1 MIVIKDVMTYLL
13 CSIIT
18 LIINIR
24 VQAII
29 KIIVFLLTRHDI
41 VPAIKHINKLY
52 HLCLFKYVRNL
63 MNEGK
68 GDRENYFTLFLVD
81 LVNEKFS
88 SSYIFES

>member
-1 MIVIKDVMTYLL
+1 
-13 CSIIT
+13 
-18 LIINIR
+18 
-24 VQAII
+24 
-29 KIIVFLLTRHDI
+29 
-41 VPAIKHINKLY
+41 
-52 HLCLFKYVRNL
+52 